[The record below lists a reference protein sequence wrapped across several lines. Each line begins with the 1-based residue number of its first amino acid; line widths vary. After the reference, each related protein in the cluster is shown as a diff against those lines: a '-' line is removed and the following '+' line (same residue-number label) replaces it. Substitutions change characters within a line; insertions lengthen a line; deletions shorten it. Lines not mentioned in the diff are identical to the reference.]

1 MSPTPPPPTPLTST
15 RNPRV
20 QAAASLTRRRERR
33 RTGSH
38 LVEGPRAVAE
48 ALAAGVVTE
57 VFATADTWPDDLGP
71 QADTI
76 ARYEVPDHV
85 LAAVADAHS
94 PQGIV
99 AVATTPAASL
109 DALADARLVVL
120 LDQVADPGNV
130 GTVVR
135 TADAAGADAVVVLTG
150 GADPFGP
157 KAVRAA
163 VGSSYHLPVVTD
175 VDLEVAARTL
185 RAAGHRLLGLDAAG
199 DRSIHDLVAADAP
212 LTLVLGSEAHGLS
225 DPAALDGT
233 LRVPIARRAES
244 LNAAAAA
251 AVALFAASSA
261 LGSVPSR

>member
-1 MSPTPPPPTPLTST
+1 MSPTPPTPLTST

-20 QAAASLTRRRERR
+20 QAAASLMRRRDRR
-33 RTGSH
+33 RTGRH
-38 LVEGPRAVAE
+38 LVEGPRAVGE

-57 VFATADTWPDDLGP
+57 LFATADAWPDDLGP
-71 QADTI
+71 AADTI

-85 LAAVADAHS
+85 LAAVADARS

-99 AVATTPAASL
+99 AVAATPVAEL
-109 DALADARLVVL
+109 DEVTGARLVVL
-120 LDQVADPGNV
+120 LDGVADPGNV
-130 GTVVR
+130 GTVLR

-163 VGSSYHLPVVTD
+163 VGSSYHLPIVTD
-175 VDLEVAARTL
+175 VDLAVAARAL
-185 RAAGHRLLGLDAAG
+185 RDAGHQLLGLDAAG
-199 DRSIHDLVAADAP
+199 DRTVHELVAADAP

-225 DPAALDGT
+225 DPTALDGT

-261 LGSVPSR
+261 LGSVPAR